1 MPLEQL
7 DNGVKILADE
17 MQVAVH
23 LPNGRAMKI
32 SKETYFQSL
41 PIEGTGNQLPNLCFA
56 TRLQMLINY
65 TDRIVLGIHLHNLNP
80 VQMYCLERN

>member
-32 SKETYFQSL
+32 SKETYFQSWHFHNL
-41 PIEGTGNQLPNLCFA
+41 PIRCVGTSDGTLLRDNR
-56 TRLQMLINY
+56 RLIGRSL
-65 TDRIVLGIHLHNLNP
+65 IVLARK
-80 VQMYCLERN
+80 VQNNRD